1 MRVACLTYFFCL
13 CLLWGLPEISE
24 AEVSPEA
31 TIATL
36 QQAIDT
42 RDIILFTRHV
52 DIDGLLNQGISSLI
66 DGLRS
71 APSLQTKGLPPMLA
85 LLLASVQTPELEKTT
100 RSLLIREGNDFV
112 RYGVESGMFAGSL
125 KADVVPSGLLAPLLR
140 DVSTGRKELRIR
152 GKTRMLSSTA
162 SPVAIIPINV
172 HDAGN
177 GRSYK
182 VDLRLEQKN
191 GIWKV
196 SQIANMDKLIARLK
210 KEAVEQ

>member
-1 MRVACLTYFFCL
+1 MRVAYLTSFFCL
-13 CLLWGLPEISE
+13 CLLWGLPKISE

-31 TIATL
+31 TIVTL
-36 QQAIDT
+36 QRAIDT

-52 DIDGLLNQGISSLI
+52 DIDGLLNQGVSSLI

-85 LLLASVQTPELEKTT
+85 LMLASVQTPELEETT
-100 RSLLIREGNDFV
+100 RNLLIREGNYFV
-112 RYGVESGMFAGSL
+112 RYGVESGMFAGSP
-125 KADVVPSGLLAPLLR
+125 KADIVPSGLLTPLLQ

-152 GKTRMLSSTA
+152 GKTRMLPSTA

-182 VDLRLEQKN
+182 VDLRLEQKK

-196 SQIANMDKLIARLK
+196 SQIANMDKLITRLK
-210 KEAVEQ
+210 KEAVE